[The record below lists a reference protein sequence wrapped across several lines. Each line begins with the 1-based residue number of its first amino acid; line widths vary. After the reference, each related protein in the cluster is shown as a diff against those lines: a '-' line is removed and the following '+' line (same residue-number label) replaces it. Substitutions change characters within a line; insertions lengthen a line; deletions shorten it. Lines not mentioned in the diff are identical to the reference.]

1 MSQYSLDIS
10 GRIDLSDYSVIDD
23 YVNMVGEKDKIK
35 ISIDEYEKKEAAVIC
50 TILEN
55 RDFDIQSKGG
65 GYSGK
70 YYIEAIKG
78 KSNL

>member
-23 YVNMVGEKDKIK
+23 YVNVVDEKDKIK
-35 ISIDEYEKKEAAVIC
+35 ISIDGYEKNEAGVIC
-50 TILEN
+50 SILEN
-55 RDFDIQSKGG
+55 RNFDIQSKGG
-65 GYSGK
+65 ETNGR

-78 KSNL
+78 KETL